1 MDVDDLSTKE
11 VVEWMGMGV
20 ASMPVIEMNRYAK
33 SACRYTCIHQYMSAH
48 IYFLEN
54 KCENGHAV

>member
-1 MDVDDLSTKE
+1 
-11 VVEWMGMGV
+11 MGV
-20 ASMPVIEMNRYAK
+20 AAMPVIEMNRHAK